1 MRPQVCE
8 AHIRKEVLCMRR
20 KIYRELVTWKNTQAG
35 RSALLIEGA
44 GCVGKSYAVEEFA
57 KNEYRSYVL
66 IDFNSAPEDV
76 TTLFRDCLH
85 DLDALFVHLSDF
97 YNVELHE
104 RETLFILDDVQRC
117 PDVRLALKNMI
128 ADGRYDYIETSS
140 LMSAN
145 KDAGEDVLTPRE
157 ERRIKMYPL
166 DFEEFLWA
174 MDEETLMN
182 RIKNC
187 FGKKLHMGLLP
198 HKQAMDFFRRYVIV
212 GGMPQAVAEFAE
224 TNNLERVDAIRRDI
238 LKKYRD
244 DIVKCAGKDAVKA
257 EQIFENIPEQLQKKD
272 MKFRFSLLRKGSR
285 FKEYQDAM
293 SWLSDAMIVNVC
305 YNFTELNSGSESNT
319 RRTALKCY
327 MADTGLLISHAFD
340 ENDIADEE
348 LYRKLL
354 FDRMEANKGMLI
366 ENVVAQM
373 LAAGGHEPCFYFDP
387 SRNDVAGRMEINFL
401 IKGEAGSGHNI
412 SPIEIKSSRNYTL
425 KPLKKFREKFSQRLN
440 VPYVLHPGD
449 MEENDG
455 IVFIPPYMTPLIN
468 NMTQFMVGEDR

>member
-1 MRPQVCE
+1 M
-8 AHIRKEVLCMRR
+8 
-20 KIYRELVTWKNTQAG
+20 
-35 RSALLIEGA
+35 
-44 GCVGKSYAVEEFA
+44 
-57 KNEYRSYVL
+57 
-66 IDFNSAPEDV
+66 
-76 TTLFRDCLH
+76 
-85 DLDALFVHLSDF
+85 
-97 YNVELHE
+97 
-104 RETLFILDDVQRC
+104 
-117 PDVRLALKNMI
+117 
-128 ADGRYDYIETSS
+128 
-140 LMSAN
+140 
-145 KDAGEDVLTPRE
+145 
-157 ERRIKMYPL
+157 
-166 DFEEFLWA
+166 
-174 MDEETLMN
+174 
-182 RIKNC
+182 
-187 FGKKLHMGLLP
+187 
-198 HKQAMDFFRRYVIV
+198 
-212 GGMPQAVAEFAE
+212 
-224 TNNLERVDAIRRDI
+224 
-238 LKKYRD
+238 
-244 DIVKCAGKDAVKA
+244 KA

-401 IKGEAGSGHNI
+401 IKGGAGSGYNV
-412 SPIEIKSSRNYTL
+412 SPIEVKSSRNYTL

-455 IVFIPPYMTPLIN
+455 IIFIPPYMTPLIN